1 MANNVRVTELDFEDI
16 KSNLKTYLRNQSQF
30 TDYDF
35 DASNLSVL
43 IDLLAYN
50 THYNAV
56 LANMVSNEMFLD
68 TAIKRSSV
76 VSLAKQISYTPRSR
90 RAATALV
97 TVTIQNTTTV
107 PNFLTLDPYR
117 VFTTSID
124 GTSYNFYNIDTYT
137 ATPVAGVYTF
147 SNVKLYQGTK
157 LDYYWTV
164 AANPGADVKYEIP
177 NADIDTT
184 TLQVQI
190 QYGGIGSYSEP
201 YNLVTDLSAVD
212 ENSKVYFLSENTR
225 GYYEINFGDDVIGKK
240 LSQGDVI
247 KISYLVTDG
256 ADANVSTNVS
266 VGWSTNSIAGEI
278 TADRTIS
285 TTSKP
290 AGGSEKETTE
300 QVRFRSLNNYASQ
313 GRVVTTTDYATFIA
327 DNVPGADS
335 VNVWGGENNTP
346 PEYGKT
352 FISIKPK
359 TGYVLTSNEKTRI
372 IRDLL
377 QPRSMMTS
385 QHEFVDPTYTYV
397 NFRIAVR
404 YTDTRTTRTADQIKN
419 LINTKVAEFMQTNLE
434 KFDTK
439 FYRSQLEE
447 QLMDVDDAIL
457 SVNVLYDLV
466 KRLPLVPN
474 VRLSFGNTINFPIKI
489 HPNELRTSYF
499 YFTDSAGVHYCQV
512 RDVPDES
519 PPDYEGTGTLY
530 TYDLDTGEV
539 LDSPGTVNYGTGV
552 ITLSSTSPLTI
563 SGYPSGISNIYV
575 YAGVQES
582 VGDIYPDFNEILVQD
597 DTSAVVNANVKNG
610 ITIEVEAA
618 NN

>member
-76 VSLAKQISYTPRSR
+76 VSLAKQISYVPRSR
-90 RAATALV
+90 RAATAV
-97 TVTIQNTTTV
+97 VDVVIQNTTTV
-107 PNFLTLDPYR
+107 PNFITLNPYT

-124 GTSYNFYNIDTYT
+124 GTSYNFYTIDSFS
-137 ATPVAGVYTF
+137 ATPIAGVYTF
-147 SNVKLYQGTK
+147 SSVKLYQGRK
-157 LDYYWTV
+157 QDYYWTV
-164 AANPGADVKYEIP
+164 AANPGPDVKYEIP
-177 NADIDTT
+177 NSDIDTS

-190 QYGGIGSYSEP
+190 QYGGVGSYSEP

-212 ENSKVYFLSENTR
+212 QTAKVFFLQENTR
-225 GYYEINFGDDVIGKK
+225 GFYEINFGDDVIGAN

-247 KISYLVTDG
+247 KISYIITDG

-266 VGWSTNSIAGEI
+266 VGWSTNSIAGENS
-278 TADRTIS
+278 ANRTI
-285 TTSKP
+285 TTISKP
-290 AGGSEKETTE
+290 AGGSEKETTD
-300 QVRFRSLNNYASQ
+300 QVRYRSLNNYASQ
-313 GRVVTTTDYATFIA
+313 GRVITTTDYATYIA

-335 VNVWGGENNTP
+335 VNIWGGEDNNP

-359 TGYVLTSNEKTRI
+359 TGYVLTNSEKTRI
-372 IRDLL
+372 VNELL
-377 QPRSMMTS
+377 KPRSMMTS

-397 NFRIAVR
+397 NFSIKVR
-404 YTDTRTTRTADQIKN
+404 YTDTRTTRSDAQIKS
-419 LINTKVAEFMQTNLE
+419 LINAKVAEFMQNNLQS
-434 KFDTK
+434 FNSK

-447 QLMDVDDAIL
+447 QLMNVDDAIL
-457 SVNVLYDLV
+457 SVNVLYKLV

-474 VRLSFGNTINFPIKI
+474 VRLSFGSTIQLPIKV
-489 HPNELRTSYF
+489 HPAEITTSYF
-499 YFTDSAGVHYCQV
+499 YFTDAAGSHFCSIK
-512 RDVPDES
+512 DIPDES

-530 TYDLDTGEV
+530 TYDLNTGEY
-539 LDSPGTVNYGTGV
+539 LDSPGTIDYGKGL
-552 ITLSSTSPLTI
+552 ITLSPTSPLTI
-563 SGYPSGISNIYV
+563 SGYPSGVTQLYV
-575 YAGVQES
+575 YANPQES
-582 VGDIYPDFNEILVQD
+582 VGDIYPAFNEILVQD
-597 DTSAVVNANVKNG
+597 DTAAVVLANVING

>member
-1 MANNVRVTELDFEDI
+1 MAHNVRVTELDFEDI
-16 KSNLKTYLRNQSQF
+16 KSNLKTYMRNQSQF

-56 LANMVSNEMFLD
+56 LANMVANEMFLD

-76 VSLAKQISYTPRSR
+76 VSLAKQINYTPRSR

-97 TVTIQNTTTV
+97 NVVVQNTTTV
-107 PNFLTLDPYR
+107 PRFLTLNPYT
-117 VFTTSID
+117 VFTTNID
-124 GTSYNFYNIDTYT
+124 GTSYNFYNINSYT
-137 ATPVAGVYTF
+137 TTPAAGVYTF

-157 LDYYWTV
+157 LDYFWTV

-177 NADIDTT
+177 NTNIDTT
-184 TLQVQI
+184 TLQVQV
-190 QYGGIGSYSEP
+190 QTGGVGSFSEP

-212 ENSKVYFLSENTR
+212 ETSKVYFLQENTR
-225 GYYEINFGDDVIGKK
+225 GYYEINFGDDVLGAK

-256 ADANVSTNVS
+256 EDANVSTNVG
-266 VGWSTNSIAGEI
+266 VGWSTNTIAGEV
-278 TADRTIS
+278 TADRTI
-285 TTSKP
+285 TTISKP

-313 GRVVTTTDYATFIA
+313 GRVVTTTDYATYIA

-335 VNVWGGENNTP
+335 VNVWGGEQNDP
-346 PEYGKT
+346 PKYGTT

-359 TGYVLTSNEKTRI
+359 TGYVLTDNEKTRI
-372 IRDLL
+372 INEVL

-385 QHEFVDPTYTYV
+385 QHEFVDPVFTYI
-397 NFRIAVR
+397 NFDIKVR
-404 YTDTRTTRTADQIKN
+404 YTDTRTIRTSEEIKS
-419 LINTKVAEFMQTNLE
+419 LINSKVTEFMQSNLE
-434 KFDTK
+434 KFNST
-439 FYRSQLEE
+439 FYRSQLEK
-447 QLMDVDDAIL
+447 QLMEVDDAIL
-457 SVNVLYDLV
+457 SVNVLFKLV

-474 VRLSFGNTINFPIKI
+474 VRLSGGVISVPAKI
-489 HPNELRTSYF
+489 HPAELQSSYF
-499 YFTDSAGVHYCQV
+499 YFTDSTGVHYCAV
-512 RDVPDES
+512 RDRPNEN
-519 PPDYEGTGTLY
+519 PPDYEGTGTLE
-530 TYDLDTGEV
+530 TYDLNTGEI
-539 LDSPGTVNYGTGV
+539 LERPGTVYYSQGRV
-552 ITLSSTSPLTI
+552 VLDPAVQLKIT
-563 SGYPSGISNIYV
+563 GYPAGISNIYF
-575 YAGVQES
+575 YAGVQEN
-582 VGDIYPDFNEILVQD
+582 VGDIFPTFNEILVQD
-597 DTSAVVNANVKNG
+597 DTSANVFANVLNG